1 MPRLKE
7 LQKLLAAERASD
19 NPSKLYIDDLKL
31 SISRLKKQAG
41 QPAFQMVET

>member
-1 MPRLKE
+1 MTKLQE
-7 LQKLLAAERASD
+7 LQKLLVAERASD

-41 QPAFQMVET
+41 KPAFQMVEV